1 MVTVIHEKDKKRAL
15 TKAVEDLTL
24 EKGTTV
30 AIKPNVSIDRVEA
43 CTDFELLHYLVE
55 YIREFSPEKIVIL
68 ESDTY
73 MRSIWKTYEVF
84 NYDSLHA
91 ELVNLSEEPCTTMW
105 PENMLFFKAFPYPV
119 LFKEIDYTISFA
131 KLKTHILT
139 TYTGVLKNQF
149 GLLPFPDKRVFHRHL
164 DKVITDLNVIFPCD
178 FYILDSISAMHG
190 EGPLYG
196 DAIKLNFL
204 LSGKDPVA
212 LDHCACG
219 IVGIAPYTIS
229 HIVSAE
235 KSGIGKF
242 EYEVKGEIP
251 HVEGFT
257 LPNH

>member
-1 MVTVIHEKDKKRAL
+1 
-15 TKAVEDLTL
+15 
-24 EKGTTV
+24 
-30 AIKPNVSIDRVEA
+30 
-43 CTDFELLHYLVE
+43 
-55 YIREFSPEKIVIL
+55 
-68 ESDTY
+68 
-73 MRSIWKTYEVF
+73 
-84 NYDSLHA
+84 
-91 ELVNLSEEPCTTMW
+91 
-105 PENMLFFKAFPYPV
+105 
-119 LFKEIDYTISFA
+119 
-131 KLKTHILT
+131 
-139 TYTGVLKNQF
+139 
-149 GLLPFPDKRVFHRHL
+149 
-164 DKVITDLNVIFPCD
+164 
-178 FYILDSISAMHG
+178 MHG